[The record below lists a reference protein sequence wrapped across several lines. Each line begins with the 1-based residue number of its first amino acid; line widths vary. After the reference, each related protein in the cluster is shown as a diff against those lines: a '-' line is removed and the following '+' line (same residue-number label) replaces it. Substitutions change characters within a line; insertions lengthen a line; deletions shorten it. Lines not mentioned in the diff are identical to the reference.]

1 MRGKRLNQPIRRQ
14 SRRITPA
21 DAGKTCG
28 FRSTLIYHTDHPRGC
43 GENITP
49 LNLTYPCTGSP
60 PRMRGKLSHSATALF
75 GARITPADAGKT
87 ARASRDRQ
95 TKRDHP
101 RGCGENFFACRND
114 GFARGSPPRMRGKLA
129 VRPLGRHQERITPA
143 DAGKTADKMA
153 AKEFEAG
160 SPPRMRGK
168 REKNRGAVYGIRITP
183 ADAGKTPETVM
194 KWWMDKDH
202 PRGCGE
208 NINWDCCQTNGAG
221 SPPRMRGKPLC
232 FVLFEVVNG
241 ITPAD
246 AGKTHFRSWRR
257 RVCRDHPRGCGEN
270 AVRR

>member
-1 MRGKRLNQPIRRQ
+1 MRGKHYPAQ
-14 SRRITPA
+14 SHLSLHGITPA
-21 DAGKTCG
+21 DAGKTPPLSQIC
-28 FRSTLIYHTDHPRGC
+28 RHDKDHPRGC
-43 GENITP
+43 GENCPIAQ
-49 LNLTYPCTGSP
+49 
-60 PRMRGKLSHSATALF
+60 PRYLG
-75 GARITPADAGKT
+75 
-87 ARASRDRQ
+87 
-95 TKRDHP
+95 
-101 RGCGENFFACRND
+101 
-114 GFARGSPPRMRGKLA
+114 RGSPPRMRGKLRGHLA
-129 VRPLGRHQERITPA
+129 TVKQNGITPA

>member
-1 MRGKRLNQPIRRQ
+1 MAAGSPPRMRGKRLNQPIRRQ

-21 DAGKTCG
+21 DAGKTPPLSQIC
-28 FRSTLIYHTDHPRGC
+28 RHDKDHPRGC
-43 GENITP
+43 GENCPIAQ
-49 LNLTYPCTGSP
+49 
-60 PRMRGKLSHSATALF
+60 PRYLG
-75 GARITPADAGKT
+75 
-87 ARASRDRQ
+87 
-95 TKRDHP
+95 
-101 RGCGENFFACRND
+101 
-114 GFARGSPPRMRGKLA
+114 RGSPPRMRGKLRGHLA
-129 VRPLGRHQERITPA
+129 TVKQNGITPA
-143 DAGKTADKMA
+143 DAGKTFLRAETTVLHEDHPRGCGENWLSDLWGGIKN
-153 AKEFEAG
+153 G

>member
-1 MRGKRLNQPIRRQ
+1 
-14 SRRITPA
+14 
-21 DAGKTCG
+21 
-28 FRSTLIYHTDHPRGC
+28 
-43 GENITP
+43 
-49 LNLTYPCTGSP
+49 
-60 PRMRGKLSHSATALF
+60 
-75 GARITPADAGKT
+75 
-87 ARASRDRQ
+87 
-95 TKRDHP
+95 
-101 RGCGENFFACRND
+101 
-114 GFARGSPPRMRGKLA
+114 MRGKLA

-208 NINWDCCQTNGAG
+208 NYTGRDGMEKTAG
-221 SPPRMRGKPLC
+221 SPPRMRGKRALAQIRTTC
-232 FVLFEVVNG
+232 AR

-246 AGKTHFRSWRR
+246 AGKTQWDK
-257 RVCRDHPRGCGEN
+257 VY
-270 AVRR
+270 